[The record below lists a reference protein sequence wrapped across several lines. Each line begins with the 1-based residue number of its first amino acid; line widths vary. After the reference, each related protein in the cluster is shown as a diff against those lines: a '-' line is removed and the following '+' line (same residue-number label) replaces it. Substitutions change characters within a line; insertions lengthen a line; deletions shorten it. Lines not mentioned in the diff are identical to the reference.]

1 MTINE
6 IAAAL
11 RGAVETPPQADGAQ
25 GAATQITAAHA
36 SDMLSDVMANAPEDS
51 VLITIQNHIN
61 TVAVSVLA
69 GVRAIAVCSSRPL
82 PDDMKAAAER
92 EGIALITT
100 PLSQF
105 EASVSLAALSSN
117 A

>member
-11 RGAVETPPQADGAQ
+11 RGAVETPPQTEDA
-25 GAATQITAAHA
+25 QITAAHA

-82 PDDMKAAAER
+82 PDDMKSAAAR
-92 EGIALITT
+92 EGIALIAT

-105 EASVSLAALSSN
+105 EASVSLAALSSV
-117 A
+117 